1 MFSWQK
7 IEGERGNMAINLSK
21 GQKINL
27 QKSSSSSGLGEILVN
42 LNWIS
47 KPANQG
53 VLKNLFGG
61 GSSDTDLD
69 L

>member
-1 MFSWQK
+1 
-7 IEGERGNMAINLSK
+7 MAINLSK

-27 QKSSSSSGLGEILVN
+27 QKLSSSSGLGEILVN

-61 GSSDTDLD
+61 GSSGTDLD